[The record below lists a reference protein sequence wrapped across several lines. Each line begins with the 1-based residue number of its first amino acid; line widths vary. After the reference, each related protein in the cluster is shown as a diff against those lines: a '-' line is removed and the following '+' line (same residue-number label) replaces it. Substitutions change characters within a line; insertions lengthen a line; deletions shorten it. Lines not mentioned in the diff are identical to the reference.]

1 MKQVV
6 KTATR
11 KTQGIFSDRG
21 STSEKNLCKIFSILS
36 AAGVKRI
43 KEIEKALNVEDILFF
58 RSLADSELERT
69 RVERE
74 RIYRK
79 LHEESEGNGGGVLG
93 YFFGGTGSSN
103 RASTSEPDSV
113 PILSATERA
122 KVFNDLGYDPSRG
135 IAPVRFSTRFC
146 FPAAKISYKFFDIRS
161 CFNGEFL

>member
-1 MKQVV
+1 ML
-6 KTATR
+6 KT
-11 KTQGIFSDRG
+11 S
-21 STSEKNLCKIFSILS
+21 
-36 AAGVKRI
+36 
-43 KEIEKALNVEDILFF
+43 FF

-93 YFFGGTGSSN
+93 YFLAELVAATEQVLE
-103 RASTSEPDSV
+103 TDSV

-135 IAPVRFSTRFC
+135 IATIFHAILCFS
-146 FPAAKISYKFFDIRS
+146 
-161 CFNGEFL
+161 G